1 MSEGDKKEYLGD
13 KVSKVLDK
21 VGVAKVGRTVRR
33 LTGQKQPCGCQ
44 KRKERMNKWH
54 KRQIEKS
61 QLERLKQ
68 RERARKNRPNSES
81 Y

>member
-13 KVSKVLDK
+13 KVEKVLKKVGADK
-21 VGVAKVGRTVRR
+21 VARTYERV
-33 LTGQKQPCGCQ
+33 TKKPCGCQ
-44 KRKERMNKWH
+44 KRKQRMNEWH

-68 RERARKNRPNSES
+68 RERSRKNRKDSES
-81 Y
+81 S